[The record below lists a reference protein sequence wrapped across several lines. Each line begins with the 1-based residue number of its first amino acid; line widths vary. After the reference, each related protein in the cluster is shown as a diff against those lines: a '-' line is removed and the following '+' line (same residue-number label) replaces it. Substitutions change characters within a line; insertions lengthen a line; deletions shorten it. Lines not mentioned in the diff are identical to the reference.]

1 MIKNI
6 TQVKHLDIIIK
17 DDIPM
22 MGDCILIDQEDDKK
36 IQRPIVLELSSIP
49 EFIKELQ
56 NFLNR
61 NS

>member
-49 EFIKELQ
+49 ELIKELQ